1 MADDSGRLMGSTE
14 VAALLGVSPATIAR
28 AVQTGRLK
36 TSEVTPG
43 GHSRFSAGD
52 VREFRTHGRRGQAG
66 TARPG
71 TAELPD
77 LADRIDARVEAR
89 YGAGLSGGDWQTV
102 LSRLDELADTVAKI
116 VERPRLAV
124 APTEPTVETRA
135 TPERVTT
142 ASPPVTT
149 IFEDGNSGITLV
161 VRPIERFALIET
173 ITGLLAG
180 VQGVGEIRLRRLQR
194 GVAWFTIRYAGALP
208 AATVFPRV
216 LASLSAEVV
225 ATGERTF
232 EATLPGAE
240 LAVPGAAGQ
249 AT

>member
-1 MADDSGRLMGSTE
+1 MGSTE

-36 TSEVTPG
+36 TSGVTPG

-52 VREFRTHGRRGQAG
+52 VREFRSNGRRGQNG
-66 TARPG
+66 PG
-71 TAELPD
+71 RRATAELPD

-89 YGAGLSGGDWQTV
+89 FGAGLSGPDWQTV
-102 LSRLDELADTVAKI
+102 LARLDELADAVAKI
-116 VERPRLAV
+116 VDRQRPEVTA
-124 APTEPTVETRA
+124 AGP
-135 TPERVTT
+135 TPEAPPAEWVTT
-142 ASPPVTT
+142 APPPATT
-149 IFEDGNSGITLV
+149 IFEDGNSGITLI

-208 AATVFPRV
+208 VATVFSRV

-225 ATGERTF
+225 ATAERTF
-232 EATLPGAE
+232 EATIPGSEVPVAG
-240 LAVPGAAGQ
+240 AVEHGS
-249 AT
+249 